1 MQAESI
7 ASCANNSRVQPVTRS
22 RGVSCRSCR
31 AASACSSYL
40 RAASTAVIQHAHAWA
55 KRSEAYAGTHQSTL
69 KMWLRSCA
77 ERRDKRICLC
87 ADTEKTASVMAFSH
101 RLHDWQ
107 LSSMA
112 GARWLNAP
120 TPVPHARVFAISANS
135 VHSVA
140 SSAAML
146 QRDACSKNAC
156 ATREPHR
163 RTPPHALN
171 ITHLPALIQAP
182 DHHALSD
189 IGLETQTMKP
199 AIRGACGTCLQ
210 TM

>member
-1 MQAESI
+1 M
-7 ASCANNSRVQPVTRS
+7 
-22 RGVSCRSCR
+22 
-31 AASACSSYL
+31 
-40 RAASTAVIQHAHAWA
+40 IQHAHAWA

-120 TPVPHARVFAISANS
+120 TRTCIRDQRN
-135 VHSVA
+135 SVA